1 MNDGDLDPPHQLA
14 SAYLDDDITSAERV
28 RVEASP
34 ELVSLVE
41 SFRQIRAGLCDVP
54 APSATTR
61 EAAFA
66 AALLEFDGLSSPGD
80 AASMGSDSA
89 APPVVSLAERRRWPI
104 AVLSVA
110 AAVLLVGVVGIAALS
125 GRDDDD
131 KRSSATDAASQQM
144 ASSAGE
150 AADTPAPMSTI
161 GSITGAGAQ
170 VSMQIDTPEQ
180 LLALQAPSDVATDL
194 SPAAT
199 AATEAAAA
207 DSTVTDQGDSKR
219 AASNFSSSP
228 AISCLAPQQIFL
240 ADIQYRGVFGIAAR
254 DTVTGVTQAIADDCT
269 VLVSVGP

>member
-1 MNDGDLDPPHQLA
+1 M
-14 SAYLDDDITSAERV
+14 
-28 RVEASP
+28 
-34 ELVSLVE
+34 E
-41 SFRQIRAGLCDVP
+41 SFRQISARLCDVP

-66 AALLEFDGLSSPGD
+66 AALLAFDGLSSPGD
-80 AASMGSDSA
+80 AAATGSDSA
-89 APPVVSLAERRRWPI
+89 ASPVVSLAERRRWPI

-110 AAVLLVGVVGIAALS
+110 AAVVLVGVVGIAALS
-125 GRDDDD
+125 GRGDD
-131 KRSSATDAASQQM
+131 KSSSATDAASQQM
-144 ASSAGE
+144 ASPAGE

-180 LLALQAPSDVATDL
+180 LLALQAPPAVASDL
-194 SPAAT
+194 PPAAT
-199 AATEAAAA
+199 VANAA
-207 DSTVTDQGDSKR
+207 DSTVADQGDSKR

-228 AISCLAPQQIFL
+228 AILCLAPQQTFL

-269 VLVSVGP
+269 VLVSIGP

>member
-125 GRDDDD
+125 GRDDD

-150 AADTPAPMSTI
+150 AADIPAPMSTI

-194 SPAAT
+194 SPEAT

>member
-110 AAVLLVGVVGIAALS
+110 AAVVLVGVVGIAALS
-125 GRDDDD
+125 GRGDDD
-131 KRSSATDAASQQM
+131 KSSSATDAASQQM

-180 LLALQAPSDVATDL
+180 LLALQAPSDVALDRPPEATG
-194 SPAAT
+194 AAT
-199 AATEAAAA
+199 A
-207 DSTVTDQGDSKR
+207 DSTVADQGDSKR

-254 DTVTGVTQAIADDCT
+254 DTGTGVTQAIAEDCT
-269 VLVSVGP
+269 VLVAVGP